1 MYLKKT
7 DLANQ
12 GLDHL
17 ADGLAT
23 SAIPR
28 RTKADNE
35 ARSIGCD
42 DWDARGRYLDLS
54 ILGKSH

>member
-1 MYLKKT
+1 MYLKRT
-7 DLANQ
+7 DLTNQ
-12 GLDHL
+12 DLDRQ

-28 RTKADNE
+28 TKAKNE

-42 DWDARGRYLDLS
+42 DWDARCRYLDLGV
-54 ILGKSH
+54 LGKSH